1 MKVLITG
8 VYGFLGFSLAR
19 KMLDKGHTVIGVDRI
34 VGAHSDKEDR
44 IAILRGAEGDFTYHE
59 VDISRFA
66 DINRVFREHRPTH
79 VMHFAAQYSL
89 PHDTELLQRYLDSNF
104 AGFTNV
110 IETAKLHKVERFVYA
125 SSYLAAPEDQAWS
138 MYSVSKAFN
147 ENCARIY
154 SERFGMQTIGLRYGS
169 VFGPYCRKDCAPHML
184 AEKLINYRP
193 ITFNERQGLL
203 TPFLDVDDAVDLTYA
218 VLDRPLAGKYYAL
231 TLIADDRRYTL
242 RGLLGMMSEITG
254 IEPRIQGTT
263 PRNRAV
269 GRGTDEMMTTVSVI
283 GLRPKYS
290 VRETTQ
296 RFLDWLG
303 YA

>member
-1 MKVLITG
+1 VKILITG

-19 KMLDKGHTVIGVDRI
+19 KMLAKGHTVIGVDRI
-34 VGAHSDKEDR
+34 IGAHSDKEDR
-44 IAILRGAEGDFTYHE
+44 IAILRGFGGDFTYHE

-66 DINRVFREHRPTH
+66 DINLVFRHHRPTH

-89 PHDTELLQRYLDSNF
+89 PHDTDLLQRYLNSNF

-110 IETAKLHKVERFVYA
+110 IETAKLHKVERFAYA

-154 SERFGMQTIGLRYGS
+154 SEHFGMQTIGLRYGS
-169 VFGPYCRKDCAPHML
+169 VFGPYCRKDCAPYML

-218 VLDRPLAGKYYAL
+218 LLDRRLPHKHNIT

-242 RGLLGMMSEITG
+242 HDLLEIMVEITG
-254 IEPRIQGTT
+254 IEPRIEGSISCNRAITQGTLEVE
-263 PRNRAV
+263 RLAQ
-269 GRGTDEMMTTVSVI
+269 MA

-290 VRETTQ
+290 VRETTR